1 MINIYWSF
9 ITGFCVG
16 FEFIENY
23 DEAGNTGNKGL
34 IINLGIIDVLI
45 EY

>member
-1 MINIYWSF
+1 MINIHWSF

-23 DEAGNTGNKGL
+23 DESGNRGL
-34 IINLGIIDVLI
+34 IINLGIIGVLI
-45 EY
+45 GY

>member
-23 DEAGNTGNKGL
+23 DEAGNKGL
-34 IINLGIIDVLI
+34 LINLGIVDVLI